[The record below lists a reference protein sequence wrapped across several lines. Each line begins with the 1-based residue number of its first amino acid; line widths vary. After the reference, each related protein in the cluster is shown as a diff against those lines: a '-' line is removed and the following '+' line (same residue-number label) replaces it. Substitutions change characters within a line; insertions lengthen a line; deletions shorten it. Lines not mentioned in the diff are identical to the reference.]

1 MGFGALA
8 LVAPEAGEADG
19 GAQLEKLCALALRSG
34 ECLMIADLR
43 QDRDHWRALASAAIK
58 SR

>member
-19 GAQLEKLCALALRSG
+19 
-34 ECLMIADLR
+34 
-43 QDRDHWRALASAAIK
+43 RAEFKTPNVLPLPESNC
-58 SR
+58 RR